1 MPGVSDLQT
10 AEVDPNDPAYDS
22 DEEGSKAEVRRRHS
36 CGLKITHNFIKI
48 RNALHKLSVNVQTA
62 FKTRCLAIL
71 EEYYRSEDVGEVL
84 R

>member
-1 MPGVSDLQT
+1 MILLTILTKKDRKLRCVVT
-10 AEVDPNDPAYDS
+10 ACNYGE
-22 DEEGSKAEVRRRHS
+22 K
-36 CGLKITHNFIKI
+36 KITHNFIKI

-62 FKTRCLAIL
+62 FKTRCLSIL